1 MSDSPL
7 QFRGMEFYEREAVK
21 RAREWWLPV
30 LENMLAGSDS
40 PHEQE
45 WFAAEIKRLRR
56 LLGVTPSADDR
67 RAGTR
72 ERVRQHRQRKREG
85 VGLRPRREPETFEN
99 IAADL
104 KGSVEFYRG
113 MTRRNG

>member
-30 LENMLAGSDS
+30 LENMLAGSGN
-40 PHEQE
+40 PHEQA

-56 LLGVTPSADDR
+56 LLGIKFSDGTP
-67 RAGTR
+67 
-72 ERVRQHRQRKREG
+72 
-85 VGLRPRREPETFEN
+85 RPC
-99 IAADL
+99 
-104 KGSVEFYRG
+104 S
-113 MTRRNG
+113 